1 MTEDYSLIKNEIFK
15 TFFLMVYFS
24 TNYILLEIGN
34 MTILYFFGRLGH
46 IKYESISF
54 EITHFK
60 ATGSCLIMCKLFFN
74 HTRFST
80 FHFHL
85 YHEQTI
91 SKI

>member
-60 ATGSCLIMCKLFFN
+60 ATGSCLIICKLFFN
-74 HTRFST
+74 HTRFSN

-85 YHEQTI
+85 YHEQAI